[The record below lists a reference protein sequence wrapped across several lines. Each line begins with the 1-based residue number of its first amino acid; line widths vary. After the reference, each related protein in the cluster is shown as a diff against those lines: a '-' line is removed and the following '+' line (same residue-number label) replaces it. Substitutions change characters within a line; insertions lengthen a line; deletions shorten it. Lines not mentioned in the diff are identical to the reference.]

1 MSDNDSFKPHV
12 MLGAGWI
19 PVALVFHP
27 FSGLDQKALSVPP
40 HPDDVATG
48 GRTEPIRLKEDYS
61 VAYCWQNLYL
71 DAGVYVKP
79 NLRIRNRFS
88 LFSADPLIFPSRDGN
103 VSNPTE
109 EGPYISAL
117 PPYNR
122 QRYTSQHDAYTFV
135 SVGKAYSDSLDLEKL
150 IPLGK
155 DGSLSLQL
163 GPAVTAI
170 QHHFGWDRYSAVQF
184 ASSSYHIYPGLHAGV
199 GILGDITPNGLKDS
213 GTRLADHLGNLSLT
227 LGFSKDA
234 PLIML
239 SLSLVFGGEVVF

>member
-19 PVALVFHP
+19 PIAPVFHS
-27 FSGLDQKALSVPP
+27 FSGLDQKDLSVPP

-48 GRTEPIRLKEDYS
+48 GRTEPIRLTEDYPI
-61 VAYCWQNLYL
+61 AYCWQNLYL
-71 DAGVYVKP
+71 DAGVYLSP
-79 NLRIRNRFS
+79 ELRIRNRFS
-88 LFSADPLIFPSRDGN
+88 LFSNDPVVLLSGDVN
-103 VSNPTE
+103 ASNPTK

-150 IPLGK
+150 VPLGE

-170 QHHFGWDRYSAVQF
+170 QHHFGWDRYASVEF

-199 GILGDITPNGLKDS
+199 GILADMTRDGARES
-213 GTRLADHLGNLSLT
+213 GPHLADHLGNLSLT

-234 PLIML
+234 PVIML
-239 SLSLVFGGEVVF
+239 SASLVFGGEVVF